1 MTRIDRLHEKLYEIL
16 SSIDGFE
23 NFLGK
28 KKSEIEKKIEENS
41 YIEKV
46 KTYIQNVDKISTTE
60 LYELLWLKLLL
71 SSGRIGEKSLL
82 EKSALNLKRECEKYR
97 IPKSEFFKYLGG
109 KLKEEEIPKLNGLRK
124 SYTKYKS
131 LLEIS
136 KMDEVYEESINRRLY
151 ESILDEKERKEM
163 LALLESD
170 LLRFGLGASFPYV
183 KNQIEF
189 LYRKLLL

>member
-41 YIEKV
+41 YIEKI
-46 KTYIQNVDKISTTE
+46 KTYIQNVDKISTTAF
-60 LYELLWLKLLL
+60 YDLLWLKLLL

-82 EKSALNLKRECEKYR
+82 EESASDLKRECEKYE
-97 IPKSEFFKYLGG
+97 IPQNKFFEYLGG

-136 KMDEVYEESINRRLY
+136 KMDESYEESINRRLY

-170 LLRFGLGASFPYV
+170 LLRFGLGASFSYV
-183 KNQIEF
+183 KNQIES
-189 LYRKLLL
+189 LYRKLLV

>member
-136 KMDEVYEESINRRLY
+136 KMDEVYEESINRRIY